1 MSQFT
6 AINLALI
13 PAPKVIEVIDFEQV
27 LAEMLADLSARLP
40 DFDTFLESDPAM
52 KLLEVAAY
60 RETVLRQRI
69 NDAAKAVMLSY
80 ALDSDLDQ
88 IGVLFGVTRLVITPA
103 NPDATPPTAAVF
115 ESNSDFRYRIQL
127 SLEGLSTAGPE
138 GAYIFHALSASGQV
152 LDASATSFLPDD
164 IKQIVYDVLASHSAA
179 APLVTDMQ
187 AALDSAK
194 WPGDVEITVLSR
206 EGDGS
211 ASAALVDTV
220 DASLSAEDVRPL
232 TDYVQVQGATIVP
245 YQVAAT
251 LYFYA
256 GPDRTVIM
264 AAAQAAIEAYAES
277 QHRLGLD
284 VTLSGIYAALHQP
297 GVQRVELAAPLASLV
312 IDRQSAS
319 YCTAIA
325 LTDGGLDE

>member
-13 PAPKVIEVIDFEQV
+13 PAPQVIETIDFEQV

-40 DFDTFLESDPAM
+40 DFDTYLESDPVM
-52 KLLEVAAY
+52 KVLEVAAY

-80 ALDSDLDQ
+80 ALGTDLDQ
-88 IGVLFGVTRLVITPA
+88 LGALFGVTRLEITPA
-103 NPDATPPTAAVF
+103 DPEASPPTAAVF
-115 ESNSDFRYRIQL
+115 ESDSDFRYRIQL

-138 GAYIFHALSASGQV
+138 GAYIFHALSADGLV
-152 LDASATSFLPDD
+152 LDASAISPNPGE
-164 IKQIVYDVLASHSAA
+164 VL
-179 APLVTDMQ
+179 V
-187 AALDSAK
+187 
-194 WPGDVEITVLSR
+194 TVLSR

-211 ASAALVDTV
+211 ASAPLLAAVDT
-220 DASLSAEDVRPL
+220 SLSAEDVRPL

-245 YQVAAT
+245 YQVEAS
-251 LYFYA
+251 LHFYA
-256 GPDRTVIM
+256 GPDRAVIM
-264 AAAQAAIEAYAES
+264 ATAQAAIEAYTES

-297 GVQRVELAAPLASLV
+297 GVQRVELTAPAASLV
-312 IDRQSAS
+312 IDRQSAA
-319 YCTAIA
+319 YCTAIT
-325 LTDGGLDE
+325 LSDGGLDE

>member
-13 PAPKVIEVIDFEQV
+13 PAPQVIEVIDYEQV
-27 LAEMLADLSARLP
+27 LAELLADLVARLP
-40 DFDTFLESDPAM
+40 TFDTFLESDPVM
-52 KLLEVAAY
+52 KILEVAAY

-80 ALDSDLDQ
+80 ALGTDLDQ
-88 IGVLFGVTRLVITPA
+88 LGALFGVTRLEITPA
-103 NPDATPPTAAVF
+103 DPEASPPTSAVF
-115 ESNSDFRYRIQL
+115 ESDSDFRYRIQL

-138 GAYIFHALSASGQV
+138 GAYIFHALSADGLV
-152 LDASATSFLPDD
+152 LDASAISPNPGE
-164 IKQIVYDVLASHSAA
+164 VL
-179 APLVTDMQ
+179 V
-187 AALDSAK
+187 
-194 WPGDVEITVLSR
+194 TVLSR

-211 ASAALVDTV
+211 ANAPLLAAV

-245 YQVAAT
+245 YQVEAS
-251 LYFYA
+251 LHFYA
-256 GPDRTVIM
+256 GPDRAVIM
-264 AAAQAAIEAYAES
+264 ATAQAAIEAYTES

-297 GVQRVELAAPLASLV
+297 GVQRVELTAPAASLV
-312 IDRQSAS
+312 IDRQSAA
-319 YCTAIA
+319 YCTAIT
-325 LTDGGLDE
+325 LSDGGLDE